1 MEYQDITEK
10 IIGCAFKV
18 YNQMGC
24 GFLESVY
31 EKCMIIELKK
41 SGLTVESQKQIKV
54 HCEDQLVGE
63 FIADL
68 LVEDKIIVEL
78 KSVRKLNQAHEAQLV
93 NYLVSTEKP
102 VGLSL
107 NFGDKEVEARR
118 KVRDLNKRSNQE

>member
-68 LVEDKIIVEL
+68 LVEDKIIVEFEIRSEI
-78 KSVRKLNQAHEAQLV
+78 KSG
-93 NYLVSTEKP
+93 P
-102 VGLSL
+102 
-107 NFGDKEVEARR
+107 
-118 KVRDLNKRSNQE
+118 